1 VRHGGPGGAKSAFV
15 AAYGLRLRFSEFR
28 ADSLP
33 DVGKIAVALK
43 EKAVFPGAKCDRIK
57 AMSA

>member
-1 VRHGGPGGAKSAFV
+1 V